1 MTGVRSW
8 RNVTTAE
15 VDAAVGRQH
24 ERAMFAYEA
33 EQDRLAEM
41 VSASETTLCE
51 YAGHDWAD
59 AGGLLT
65 CVVCRSERRA

>member
-1 MTGVRSW
+1 VSRPW
-8 RNVTTAE
+8 RTVTSAE
-15 VDAAVGRQH
+15 VDAAIGRQH

-33 EQDRLAEM
+33 EQTRLEEM

-59 AGGLLT
+59 AGGGLLI
-65 CVVCRSERRA
+65 CVVCRSERWA